1 MTSREI
7 RQKFLDFYKEK
18 GHTII
23 PSASIVPENDSTLLF
38 VNSGM
43 FPLVP
48 YLLGETHPGGKRL
61 ANSQKCFRAEDIE
74 EVGDNRHN
82 TFFEMLGNWSLGD
95 YFKEDQL
102 NWWYEFLVEKIKLDP
117 NRLYQTVY
125 VGDKLIGGAGKDE
138 DSINIVKRIF
148 KKYGVEA
155 EVGPETSGDGEKG
168 PGMPVDFSKMHIMA
182 YRDKN
187 WWKRGDAIGELGGPD
202 SETFYDT
209 GKEHD
214 PKFGEH
220 CHLNCDCGKFIEIG
234 NSVFMSYRKA
244 ENSWEVIDNRNV
256 DFGGGLERLLMA
268 ENGKSNI
275 FETDLFEPIIKK
287 LEELSGKK
295 YSDDSRSFEI
305 IADHLKAATFIMGDK
320 RGLTPSNIGQGYI
333 VRRLI
338 RRAVRYGRQ
347 IGITE
352 PGWTKS
358 VVPVVLGIYEG
369 IYPELEENKLF
380 VITELEKEEEKFAKT
395 LEKGIKEFE
404 KIAEKGS
411 LSGEES
417 FNLYQS
423 YGLPKE
429 DIKELSDQKKIN
441 FDENAF
447 DKEFKKHQELSR
459 TASAGMFKGGLA
471 DSSEE
476 TTKLHTAAH
485 LLLASLRKVLGDHVC
500 QKGSNITSERLRFDF
515 SHPEKMT
522 ADQIAE
528 AEAIV
533 NGWIKLGLP
542 VTAEEMDVGAAKKSG
557 AMGVFDDRYGDKVKV
572 YSIGKEGEVSKEI
585 CGGPHISNTSE
596 LGHFRITKE
605 QSASSGVRRIKAI
618 LE

>member
-155 EVGPETSGDGEKG
+155 EIGPDTSGDGEKG
-168 PGMPVDFSKMHIMA
+168 PGMPIDFSKVHIMA

-209 GKEHD
+209 GKKHD

-333 VRRLI
+333 VRRL
-338 RRAVRYGRQ
+338 
-347 IGITE
+347 
-352 PGWTKS
+352 
-358 VVPVVLGIYEG
+358 
-369 IYPELEENKLF
+369 
-380 VITELEKEEEKFAKT
+380 
-395 LEKGIKEFE
+395 
-404 KIAEKGS
+404 
-411 LSGEES
+411 
-417 FNLYQS
+417 
-423 YGLPKE
+423 
-429 DIKELSDQKKIN
+429 
-441 FDENAF
+441 
-447 DKEFKKHQELSR
+447 
-459 TASAGMFKGGLA
+459 
-471 DSSEE
+471 
-476 TTKLHTAAH
+476 
-485 LLLASLRKVLGDHVC
+485 
-500 QKGSNITSERLRFDF
+500 
-515 SHPEKMT
+515 
-522 ADQIAE
+522 
-528 AEAIV
+528 
-533 NGWIKLGLP
+533 
-542 VTAEEMDVGAAKKSG
+542 
-557 AMGVFDDRYGDKVKV
+557 
-572 YSIGKEGEVSKEI
+572 
-585 CGGPHISNTSE
+585 
-596 LGHFRITKE
+596 
-605 QSASSGVRRIKAI
+605 
-618 LE
+618 